1 MPRGVATP
9 VACVFLAA
17 PAGLFAY
24 FAYFAC
30 FGFAACF
37 TLIVHPKRFVHLA
50 VLVRAGDLVFALAI
64 CIAICIAVGIG
75 VGISSD
81 NAIARLAFVTVIARL
96 AAAAVRL
103 AAAALARPLASARRI
118 SAGAPPRMPSRARMR
133 PRPPARANARRP
145 AHVHPD
151 DTFPRLSPG
160 GVARR
165 RCRARRQ
172 PALRPP
178 SPRPLPLRRSRP
190 TPDKEATT

>member
-17 PAGLFAY
+17 PAGLFAYFAY

-64 CIAICIAVGIG
+64 CIAVGIG

-103 AAAALARPLASARRI
+103 AASY
-118 SAGAPPRMPSRARMR
+118 
-133 PRPPARANARRP
+133 NF
-145 AHVHPD
+145 V
-151 DTFPRLSPG
+151 
-160 GVARR
+160 
-165 RCRARRQ
+165 
-172 PALRPP
+172 
-178 SPRPLPLRRSRP
+178 
-190 TPDKEATT
+190 

>member
-17 PAGLFAY
+17 PAGLFAYFAY

-64 CIAICIAVGIG
+64 CIAVGIGVGIG

-118 SAGAPPRMPSRARMR
+118 SAGAPPRMP
-133 PRPPARANARRP
+133 
-145 AHVHPD
+145 
-151 DTFPRLSPG
+151 
-160 GVARR
+160 
-165 RCRARRQ
+165 
-172 PALRPP
+172 
-178 SPRPLPLRRSRP
+178 
-190 TPDKEATT
+190 